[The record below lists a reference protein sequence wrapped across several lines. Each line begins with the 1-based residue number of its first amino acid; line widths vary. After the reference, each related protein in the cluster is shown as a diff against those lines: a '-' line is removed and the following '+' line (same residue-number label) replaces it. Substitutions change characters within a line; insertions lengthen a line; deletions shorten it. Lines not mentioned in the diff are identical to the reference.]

1 VGWLIYGANG
11 YTGQLVARLAVRRGE
26 RPVLAGRS
34 AARVGR
40 LAAEL
45 GLEHRIFA
53 LDEPAALRR
62 GLDGIS
68 VVAHCAGPFLATARQ
83 MALACCDVG
92 THYLDITGEIDV
104 FEQLH
109 GLDGRAAE
117 AGVVLLPGGGFDVVP
132 TDCLAKTVATALPG
146 ADTLDLAFLPGTG
159 GPSGGT
165 ARTAMAM
172 LRSGGRARING
183 AITPVPVRWKTL
195 RAGFPSGPRT
205 VSAIPWGDVSS
216 AYYST
221 GIPNITAYTQAP
233 AGGDLMTSLL
243 RFTPVAAAA
252 GVLAGQVKGPGSS
265 RRARGHAEVWARAS
279 HGSRCA
285 TATLITPNPYDLTA
299 DSVVRAAVRLAAQP
313 AGNDRVAETAA
324 PPGAAGA
331 TGANA
336 ETPAPRGAAGAT
348 GAGAEATGADTAA
361 RSAGADTAARIAG
374 AVPGGTHT
382 PATAFGAGYVTELD
396 GVIAGA
402 VVLSG

>member
-1 VGWLIYGANG
+1 MGWLIYGANG

-34 AARVGR
+34 AARVGG

-45 GLEHRIFA
+45 GLEHRIFD

-109 GLDGRAAE
+109 GLNGRAAE
-117 AGVVLLPGGGFDVVP
+117 AGVVLLPGAGFDVVP
-132 TDCLAKTVATALPG
+132 TDCLAKTVAAALPG

-165 ARTAMAM
+165 ARTAVAM
-172 LRSGGRARING
+172 LRSGGRARVDG
-183 AITPVPVRWKTL
+183 VITPVPARWRTL
-195 RAGFPSGPRT
+195 RADFPSGQRT
-205 VSAIPWGDVSS
+205 VSAVPWGDVSS

-221 GIPNITAYTQAP
+221 GIPNITAYTQVP
-233 AGGDLMTSLL
+233 AGGGLMTSLL

-252 GVLAGQVKGPGSS
+252 GVLAGQVRGPDSS
-265 RRARGHAEVWARAS
+265 RRARGRAEVWARAS
-279 HGSRCA
+279 LGSRAA

-299 DSVVRAAVRLAAQP
+299 DSVVRAAVRLAAQH
-313 AGNDRVAETAA
+313 AGNGHVAETAA
-324 PPGAAGA
+324 TGGSAGA
-331 TGANA
+331 TGAD
-336 ETPAPRGAAGAT
+336 AAAAT
-348 GAGAEATGADTAA
+348 GGPAGGSAGPTGGKADASAADTAA
-361 RSAGADTAARIAG
+361 RSAGP
-374 AVPGGTHT
+374 VPGGTHT
-382 PATAFGAGYVTELD
+382 PATAFGADYVTALD